1 MGFSLVHKV
10 LQSISSWPSRL
21 QMLWKMLGT
30 VQLIVHLPMLAV
42 SFPANAALTFAL
54 IIDLANL
61 KIIPVDKIVE
71 KLTGIPRY
79 ALESGYTDN
88 FLQSMGLVILGII
101 IIVAFLALVVLV
113 LKLAKTQPII

>member
-1 MGFSLVHKV
+1 
-10 LQSISSWPSRL
+10 
-21 QMLWKMLGT
+21 MLWKMLGT

-101 IIVAFLALVVLV
+101 VIFAILAFIVLV